1 MTASVLPVE
10 PLQAAAFARFG
21 WLIEGD
27 GRRSRSINAGTSER
41 IETAGVL
48 QLDAQGGQPCL
59 AVFRARAQPPGGPW
73 HTLERHR
80 LGSQSFIPLA
90 GTRCLVLVALGDPR
104 PDPAT
109 LAAFLV
115 DGRRGYTLHP
125 GVWHHAL
132 IALDD
137 GDFVVI
143 ERAGP
148 REDCEIAHL
157 TTPVRLALP

>member
-1 MTASVLPVE
+1 MTASTLQVR
-10 PLQAAAFARFG
+10 PLEAAAFARFG

-41 IETAGVL
+41 MEMTGVL
-48 QLDAQGGQPCL
+48 QLDAHGGQPCL
-59 AVFRARAQPPGGPW
+59 AVFRAHAQALEGPW
-73 HTLERHR
+73 RTLERHR
-80 LGSQSFIPLA
+80 LGSQSFVPLA
-90 GTRCLVLVALGDPR
+90 GARCVVLVALGNDR
-104 PDPAT
+104 PDPST

>member
-1 MTASVLPVE
+1 MTASTLQVR
-10 PLQAAAFARFG
+10 PLEAAAFARFG

-41 IETAGVL
+41 MEMTGVL
-48 QLDAQGGQPCL
+48 QLDAHGGRPCL
-59 AVFRARAQPPGGPW
+59 AVFRARAQALEGPW

-80 LGSQSFIPLA
+80 LGSQSFVPLA
-90 GTRCLVLVALGDPR
+90 GARCVVLVALGNDR
-104 PDPAT
+104 PDPST

-132 IALDD
+132 IALND